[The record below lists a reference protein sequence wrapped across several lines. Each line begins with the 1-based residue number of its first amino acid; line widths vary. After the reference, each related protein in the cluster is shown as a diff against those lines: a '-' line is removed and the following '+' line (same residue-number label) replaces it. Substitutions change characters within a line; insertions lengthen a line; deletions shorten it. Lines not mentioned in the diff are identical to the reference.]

1 MKNFIFK
8 SNESDLQKMFQLLET
23 IQKNGLYCTYR
34 IDSLL
39 KNFDKLLTDK
49 SLQKQVDEYFT
60 DDEEKSFS
68 ETSPQTDSDE
78 H

>member
-8 SNESDLQKMFQLLET
+8 SSEEDSGLTKNLFNKLDTIQTELRHQRYDNTRIIGLLEKL
-23 IQKNGLYCTYR
+23 I
-34 IDSLL
+34 IA
-39 KNFDKLLTDK
+39 DK
-49 SLQKQVDEYFT
+49 LQKQVDEYF
-60 DDEEKSFS
+60 EKD